1 MILIHFTDYQID
13 ITKHFLSQLKN
24 FNASIQD
31 CTSALELDDTYLK
44 AVLRR
49 AQSYMDLDM
58 FDKAVRDYESAYK
71 LDCGNPEVI
80 KLLRQAKY
88 ELTKPKQKDYY
99 KILGLSKDA
108 SDDSI
113 KKAYRQR
120 ARVHHPGK

>member
-1 MILIHFTDYQID
+1 M
-13 ITKHFLSQLKN
+13 KN
-24 FNASIQD
+24 FNASIED
-31 CTSALELDDTYLK
+31 CTSALELDETYLK

-58 FDKAVRDYESAYK
+58 FDKAIRDYELAYK
-71 LDCGNPEVI
+71 LDSGNPEVI

-88 ELTKPKQKDYY
+88 ELTKPMQKDYY